1 MVSDELV
8 KNTDYEHR
16 EQTFKKTFG
25 NEGDVAGSV
34 SSVHQKVIG
43 LESKVPKTIRFIKEW
58 WGFGTSTT

>member
-16 EQTFKKTFG
+16 EQIFWKTFG

-58 WGFGTSTT
+58 GFGTSTT

>member
-16 EQTFKKTFG
+16 EQTFGKTFG

-43 LESKVPKTIRFIKEW
+43 LESKVPKTIRFIKE
-58 WGFGTSTT
+58 